1 MSENIR
7 ACCSASRNQVEKQG
21 SIDVCKENTT
31 IQRPDGDKDFSDILL
46 YQKNGLRLEELYRR
60 IANEL

>member
-21 SIDVCKENTT
+21 SIDVCKGNTT
-31 IQRPDGDKDFSDILL
+31 VQGVKGDKDFSDILI
-46 YQKNGLRLEELYRR
+46 YQKSCLR
-60 IANEL
+60 